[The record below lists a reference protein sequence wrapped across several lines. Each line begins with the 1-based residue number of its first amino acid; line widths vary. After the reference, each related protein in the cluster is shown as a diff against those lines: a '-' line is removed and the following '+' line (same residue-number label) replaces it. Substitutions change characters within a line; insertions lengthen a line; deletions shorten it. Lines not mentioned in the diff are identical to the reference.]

1 MAGGWQPTRS
11 CVACRRKRPKGE
23 LLRFVL
29 SEASELTPDFGALL
43 PGRGA
48 YLCREAGCIE
58 SISRPEAFMRAFR
71 LKSPP
76 GLRDGVREYVFGV
89 LENSLNRTVERD

>member
-29 SEASELTPDFGALL
+29 SGDAELTPDFGALL

-48 YLCREAGCIE
+48 YLCKEKGCIE

-76 GLRDGVREYVFGV
+76 GVSGRVREYVFGL
-89 LENSLNRTVERD
+89 LEKTLN